1 MQVQELRING
11 NLINLI
17 DSPEGLDETVIA
29 YRRDDKYNGMSIEMD
44 VKLKF
49 YCASG
54 KEEIDNEYQRAFVD
68 GIGEI
73 TLTEQCNGQT
83 ITATF
88 LLDFKKYRA
97 NSDWTEIGLI
107 EKNATN
113 NFKDN
118 LTNEIEL
125 NGGEDFHVRNLKLKY
140 DYKHNKIKVQEKVP
154 YTILRPNNTYGYADI
169 DLWMLPEA
177 EVDYNRLEDGYNM
190 NGNTLVMES
199 DDTIID
205 VNINYFTFGNYF
217 NANDFI
223 PNIEGQ
229 AIFENVLEDGVLF
242 IKSDGET
249 GFELSVKKGRTNLSY
264 YRTYEYIIIG
274 SNYESPRLVFCAGLN
289 SNNGING
296 PFFNMNNMNAIGDY
310 SYIYPNQNQTVDYN
324 QFPNMVN
331 GIPIKKG
338 ESLWLVT
345 SIRLWGYAWA
355 SSVIIDGVV
364 MPAGT
369 RSTWLSYEEIDFKIN
384 RSLEVEFITNEK
396 AVDTIN
402 NENDAQI
409 YGTNIEAYKGEII
422 APQIFENLGANMF
435 QTNCYKDFWITNGE
449 RIRNKQKKKPFVI
462 KPENFFDELEKIT
475 ACGLGIF
482 YNSNVGSLQLQPIE
496 KFYTDI
502 ISKIITIDSID
513 DVTIE
518 PILNM
523 YYNNIDI
530 GYSES
535 KQNDLDLHNKNN
547 YNIKSKGKNTY
558 TKITDWIAS
567 KYIIKKAINL
577 GTEEIVKDYDT
588 NIFILSGTT
597 TNGVNY
603 TLSQSSGF
611 ASDGVFEN
619 PTETNGIN
627 RRYATIYNLFR
638 HFRKW
643 GFGLWKQY
651 TTLENNSIFEKKL
664 TWNNTC
670 DLPNT
675 EIEAHKT
682 IIATDYKDK
691 TMIPEYISFEKLMG
705 VVEFWNMRNTWYDI
719 IQVNMPNN
727 THLGNIIT
735 ADYKDGIVKFKLIK
749 RQI

>member
-1 MQVQELRING
+1 MI
-11 NLINLI
+11 
-17 DSPEGLDETVIA
+17 
-29 YRRDDKYNGMSIEMD
+29 
-44 VKLKF
+44 
-49 YCASG
+49 
-54 KEEIDNEYQRAFVD
+54 
-68 GIGEI
+68 
-73 TLTEQCNGQT
+73 
-83 ITATF
+83 
-88 LLDFKKYRA
+88 
-97 NSDWTEIGLI
+97 
-107 EKNATN
+107 
-113 NFKDN
+113 
-118 LTNEIEL
+118 
-125 NGGEDFHVRNLKLKY
+125 
-140 DYKHNKIKVQEKVP
+140 
-154 YTILRPNNTYGYADI
+154 
-169 DLWMLPEA
+169 PEA

-190 NGNTLVMES
+190 NGNIPIMANS
-199 DDTIID
+199 DNYIFKQGVIF
-205 VNINYFTFGNYF
+205 NNGLYQNLNCQIPSIN
-217 NANDFI
+217 
-223 PNIEGQ
+223 GQ
-229 AIFENVLEDGVLF
+229 PIFENALEDGVLF
-242 IKSDGET
+242 IKSDGST
-249 GFELSVKKGRTNLSY
+249 GFDLSIKQGRTNLSY
-264 YRTYEYIIIG
+264 FGTYEQIIIG
-274 SNYESPRLVFCAGLN
+274 TNYESPRLILQASLN
-289 SNNGING
+289 SNQNFNG
-296 PFFNMNNMNAIGDY
+296 PFFNMININTIGDY
-310 SYIYPNQNQTVDYN
+310 SYSHANQNQLVDYN
-324 QFPNMVN
+324 QFPSMAN

-338 ESLWLVT
+338 ESMWF
-345 SIRLWGYAWA
+345 I
-355 SSVIIDGVV
+355 SSVQFYGYNWAGATVIDGVV

-409 YGTNIEAYKGEII
+409 YGTNIDAYKGEII

-535 KQNDLDLHNKNN
+535 KQNELDLHNRNS
-547 YNIKSKGKNTY
+547 YNIKSKGKSTY

-619 PTETNGIN
+619 PTELNGMN

-664 TWNNTC
+664 TWNNSC

-682 IIATDYKDK
+682 IVATDYKTK

-705 VVEFWNMRNTWYDI
+705 IVEFWNMRNTWYDI
-719 IQVNMPNN
+719 IQVNMPNK
-727 THLGNIIT
+727 THFGNIIT
-735 ADYKDGIVKFKLIK
+735 AEYKDGIVKFKLIK